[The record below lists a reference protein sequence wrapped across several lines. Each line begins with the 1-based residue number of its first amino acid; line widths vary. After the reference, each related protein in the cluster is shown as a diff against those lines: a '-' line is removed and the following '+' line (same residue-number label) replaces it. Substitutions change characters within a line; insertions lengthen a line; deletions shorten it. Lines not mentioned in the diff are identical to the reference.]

1 MIKSK
6 IKGGVLLVGTL
17 FLYNSM
23 AMAQE
28 DKLNVLSVQNW
39 HVVRENAQKSFPKTV
54 LAGNYSGITHL
65 HDDIYA
71 VVSDKSDS
79 ALFFN
84 FRVQVNPKT
93 GDLERVEN
101 LGFMEYVDGSHHESN
116 LGNNHESNPGNTLYT
131 SKPWKGMEK
140 GFDHEAIAKVSDSTM
155 VIASEGYYRL
165 KEYPI
170 LSGDLEN
177 LWEMKWK
184 ADVFY
189 PNYVFES
196 LAFDSIR
203 NVLWTIPES
212 TLRKD
217 GQPATPE
224 NGEANKLRLM
234 GIDWKGS
241 YANFLTN
248 EKSYCGE
255 GKAEVFNK
263 SRESFPVDEEGA
275 SSTYPMKTFAYEMD
289 KPSIHRK
296 AETYV
301 MGVSELC
308 VLPDGQLLVLEREAF
323 IPKIKLGA
331 FCKCKLY
338 IVNPWLEKSFPLS
351 EPFDEK
357 SPFINKRLLTEWKT
371 GLSLFDRSFAN
382 YEGMCLGPQ
391 LEDGSQVLI
400 LLSDSQ
406 DQYAGVLKDWFKTI
420 VIAK

>member
-1 MIKSK
+1 MLRCSLLILSLCSCLFAKS
-6 IKGGVLLVGTL
+6 
-17 FLYNSM
+17 
-23 AMAQE
+23 Q
-28 DKLNVLSVQNW
+28 DW

-54 LAGNYSGITHL
+54 PAGNYSGITHL

-84 FRVQVNPKT
+84 FSIQVNPKT

-101 LGFMEYVDGSHHESN
+101 LGFSEYVDGSRHEN
-116 LGNNHESNPGNTLYT
+116 VLGA
-131 SKPWKGMEK
+131 SKAWQSKEK
-140 GFDHEAIAKVSDSTM
+140 GFDHEAIAKVSDSTL

-165 KEYPI
+165 NEYPI
-170 LSGDLEN
+170 NPLCN
-177 LWEMKWK
+177 LNFWEMKWK
-184 ADVFY
+184 ADAFY

-196 LAFDSIR
+196 LAFDSLHH
-203 NVLWTIPES
+203 VLWTIPES

-224 NGEANKLRLM
+224 NGWANKLRLM
-234 GIDWKGS
+234 GIDWKECHSVGQ
-241 YANFLTN
+241 NIDFFVD
-248 EKSYCGE
+248 EKSE
-255 GKAEVFNK
+255 NT
-263 SRESFPVDEEGA
+263 S
-275 SSTYPMKTFAYEMD
+275 YPMKVFAYEMD
-289 KPSIHRK
+289 EPSTHRT

-338 IVNPWLEKSFPLS
+338 IVNPWQEKSFPLS
-351 EPFDEK
+351 ESFDEK
-357 SPFINKRLLTEWKT
+357 SPFVNKRLLAEWKT

-420 VIAK
+420 VIANK